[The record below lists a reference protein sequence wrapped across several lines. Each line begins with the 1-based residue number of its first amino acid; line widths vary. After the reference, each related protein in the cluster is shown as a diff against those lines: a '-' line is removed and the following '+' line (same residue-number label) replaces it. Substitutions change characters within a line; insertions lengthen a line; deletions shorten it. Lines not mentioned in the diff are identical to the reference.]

1 MGVRGT
7 SRSAYQEH
15 VVAGKAETQRERIL
29 ECLRDSATPLNRR
42 QIHKITGIPINAVT
56 GRVNALMEE
65 KDGAPAL
72 VHKVYD
78 GRDPVTGAPCEFLE
92 AVHRTFK
99 LDEETGQ
106 WAFELGGKS

>member
-1 MGVRGT
+1 MGVKGT
-7 SRSAYQEH
+7 SRSAFYEH
-15 VVAGKAETQRERIL
+15 FMSGKTRTQRERIL

-42 QIHKITGIPINAVT
+42 QIHIITGIPINAVT

-65 KDGAPAL
+65 KAGKPAL
-72 VHKVYD
+72 VRRVYD
-78 GRDPVTGAPCEFLE
+78 GRDPVTGAPCEFIE

-106 WAFELGGKS
+106 WTFELGGKA

>member
-1 MGVRGT
+1 MAVRGT

-15 VVAGKAETQRERIL
+15 VVSGKAVTQRERIL
-29 ECLRDSATPLNRR
+29 ECLRDAATPLNRR
-42 QIHKITGIPINAVT
+42 QIHKLTGIPINAVA

-65 KDGAPAL
+65 KAGNHAL
-72 VHKVYD
+72 VRKVYD
-78 GRDPVTGAPCEFLE
+78 GRDPVTGAPCEYLE

-106 WAFELGGKS
+106 WTFELGGKA